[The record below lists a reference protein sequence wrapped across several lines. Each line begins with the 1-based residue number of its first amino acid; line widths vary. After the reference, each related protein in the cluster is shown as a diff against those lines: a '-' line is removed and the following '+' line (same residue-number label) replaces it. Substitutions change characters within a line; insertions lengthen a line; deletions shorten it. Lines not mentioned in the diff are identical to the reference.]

1 MVVNLQVYILEMDF
15 LSRRNIELTSVSSL
29 SDNQSSVYNSM
40 GTDYPSNGI
49 NVLKL
54 LKA

>member
-1 MVVNLQVYILEMDF
+1 MDF
-15 LSRRNIELTSVSSL
+15 LSRRNIELELTCVSSL

-40 GTDYPSNGI
+40 GTDYPSYGI
-49 NVLKL
+49 LILRL